1 MGGRKTLDAADQ
13 LVNEARPGAPRQVNL
28 RCAVS
33 MVCHALAHWLANCVA
48 DVLAGATRPRDHG
61 WVPVYR
67 GVNHRQV
74 KQQCRQGRIPT
85 NLAPTLRRFA
95 AELAEMQGR
104 RHSADYI
111 PRHASQSETLSPS
124 SQAPT
129 GCFWISRKQPRPK
142 NARLPSTFSSRND
155 LARSDPA
162 EGRLAAR
169 SPPTYSRNAPI
180 TCARTATAISSGVRA
195 PIGTPTG
202 PWIRSRSAAAKPS
215 APRRSRLAPWVLR
228 LPSAPM

>member
-1 MGGRKTLDAADQ
+1 MPWLTGWRIASPTCSRAQQDRGITVGCRFIAASIIGRSSNSAGKA
-13 LVNEARPGAPRQVNL
+13 GFPRIWH
-28 RCAVS
+28 RHFAVS
-33 MVCHALAHWLANCVA
+33 LPSWPKCR
-48 DVLAGATRPRDHG
+48 DGDTRP
-61 WVPVYR
+61 
-67 GVNHRQV
+67 
-74 KQQCRQGRIPT
+74 T
-85 NLAPTLRRFA
+85 T
-95 AELAEMQGR
+95 
-104 RHSADYI
+104 I
-111 PRHASQSETLSPS
+111 PRHASQSETQSPS
-124 SQAPT
+124 SQALT

-195 PIGTPTG
+195 PIGRPTG